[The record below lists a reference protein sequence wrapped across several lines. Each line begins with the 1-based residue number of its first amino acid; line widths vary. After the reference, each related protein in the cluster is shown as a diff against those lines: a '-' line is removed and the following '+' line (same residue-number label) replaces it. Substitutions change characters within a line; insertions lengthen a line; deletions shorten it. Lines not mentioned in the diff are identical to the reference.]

1 VIRRAIVW
9 LLIAGGLLSSGGMLA
24 AEAGEPVFTKATDIL
39 AMAEKAVQAEDKA
52 ARIIRAEYH
61 WGRADLTFRSGEFVF
76 NIPRLKNEG
85 GKRSSMRISIRDGKM
100 KGVEKELQHWV
111 EFDPPDPDPTKA
123 FAAAGSAG
131 LSDWL
136 AKNKTA
142 GLSMELILWSKSMPF
157 KRGPSPWVWRVR
169 GWGPDVPK
177 EYEIYLDAGK
187 LDILG
192 GKSASK
198 ADAGG
203 KAVAPKKPDESA
215 EKPADATKPKPDDD
229 GKADESKKS
238 KSDNDDKA
246 DDTKQPK
253 PDGDGKT
260 DDSQKPKPVDDGKAG
275 KSNESDSGKEKQPD
289 KFGIKDSETLVP
301 KLGIG
306 DLRKSSQ

>member
-9 LLIAGGLLSSGGMLA
+9 LLMAGSLLSSGGVLT
-24 AEAGEPVFTKATDIL
+24 AEAGEPVFTKATDIY
-39 AMAEKAVQAEDKA
+39 AMAEKAVHAVDKT

-76 NIPRLKNEG
+76 NVPRLKSEG

-111 EFDPPDPDPTKA
+111 EFDPPDADPTKA

-142 GLSMELILWSKSMPF
+142 GLSMELILWSRSMPF

-187 LDILG
+187 LNILG

-198 ADAGG
+198 TDAGG
-203 KAVAPKKPDESA
+203 KADEPKKPDASKA
-215 EKPADATKPKPDDD
+215 EPADAEKSKPGDGKSDDSKQPKPDSDV
-229 GKADESKKS
+229 KS
-238 KSDNDDKA
+238 

-253 PDGDGKT
+253 PDGDGKA
-260 DDSQKPKPVDDGKAG
+260 DDTTKPKPVDDGKAG

-301 KLGIG
+301 KLGLG
-306 DLRKSSQ
+306 DLRKK